1 MELVEKVKA
10 LLQQRFPGADVILE
24 PDPYSKRVIG
34 HLIWNGFED
43 LEQIDQQDLVISW
56 LRQQLGAEARR
67 VSVILTYS
75 SNEYHM
81 MSLA

>member
-1 MELVEKVKA
+1 MEIIEKVKA
-10 LLQQRFPGADVILE
+10 LLQERFLGAEVDIE
-24 PDPYSKRVIG
+24 PLPYSERVSG
-34 HLIWNGFED
+34 YLIWNGFED
-43 LEQIDQQDLVISW
+43 LEQVDRQDLVISW

-75 SNEYHM
+75 PNEYHM

>member
-1 MELVEKVKA
+1 MEIVEQVKA
-10 LLQQRFPGADVILE
+10 LLQERFPGADAILE

-34 HLIWNGFED
+34 HLVWHGFED
-43 LEQIDQQDLVISW
+43 LEQIDRQDLVISW

-75 SNEYHM
+75 PNEYRA

>member
-1 MELVEKVKA
+1 MEIIEKVKA
-10 LLQQRFPGADVILE
+10 SLQERFPGADMAVE
-24 PDPYSKRVIG
+24 SSPYSEKVSG
-34 HLIWNGFED
+34 YLVWNGFED
-43 LEQIDQQDLVISW
+43 LEQIDRQDLVISW

-75 SNEYHM
+75 PNEYHM

>member
-1 MELVEKVKA
+1 MDIVEKVKS
-10 LLQQRFPGADVILE
+10 LLQERFPGADALVE
-24 PDPYSKRVIG
+24 PDLYSKKVIG
-34 HLIWNGFED
+34 HLVWSGFED
-43 LEQIDQQDLVISW
+43 LEQIDRQDLVISW

-75 SNEYHM
+75 PNEYRM